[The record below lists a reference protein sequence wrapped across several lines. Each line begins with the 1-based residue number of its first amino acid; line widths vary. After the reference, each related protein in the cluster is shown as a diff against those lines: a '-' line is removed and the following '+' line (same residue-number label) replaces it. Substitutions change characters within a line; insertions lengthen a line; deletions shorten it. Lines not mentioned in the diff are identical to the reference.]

1 MGFSTSAVFFL
12 LLTTGLAMGMSL
24 YTTRG
29 EHIEEIQKAE
39 AEFTAKMDEEI
50 HTSIT
55 ILKYDI
61 PYNYTYDFTIG
72 RQADKWAAR
81 KPDELTNPPSTGP
94 FIYDETEFSGDMYDD
109 IEASDDDSANT
120 DITNKRYAT
129 HHFIF
134 TINEDPADIYNLS
147 VLWEGFGT
155 QNPAYVYIWNYDSQ
169 SWELIGVGTDTSS
182 DNVIT
187 KDFIVGDYD
196 LAGYIDASG
205 YLHMV
210 ALSYETSGTRRLR
223 TDFVRVN
230 VSIGGIWIQN
240 TGETTLDPDYVMLFS
255 DGAAVP
261 QQLYSVFVDGGYW
274 DPGEVLRISYNSTD
288 VSEIKVTVEN
298 GVTDTFRVR

>member
-1 MGFSTSAVFFL
+1 MGFSASAAFFL

-29 EHIEEIQKAE
+29 GHIEEIQKAE
-39 AEFTAKMDEEI
+39 AEFAAKMDEEI

-61 PYNYTYDFTIG
+61 PDNYTYDFTTG

-81 KPDELTNPPSTGP
+81 KPDEPTNPPSTGP
-94 FIYDETEFSGDMYDD
+94 FIYDETEFSGGMYDD
-109 IEASDDDSANT
+109 IEASDDDRANT
-120 DITNKRYAT
+120 GITNKRYAT

-134 TINEDPADIYNLS
+134 TIDEDPADIYNLS

-210 ALSYETSGTRRLR
+210 ALSYETSGTQRLR

-230 VSIGGIWIQN
+230 VSIGGVWIQN

-288 VSEIKVTVEN
+288 VGEIKVTVEN
-298 GVTDTFRVR
+298 GATDTFRVR